1 VCTLVNTARK
11 RQNKANSSST
21 TANSGDAMDV
31 VQAVEE
37 VLPMPRQQPR
47 RTSRGTASYVDM
59 CAEAGVSTEEEH
71 SGSDNGNNS
80 GDSDQDVSMAE

>member
-1 VCTLVNTARK
+1 
-11 RQNKANSSST
+11 
-21 TANSGDAMDV
+21 MDV